1 MSESRGLPRT
11 AMGCHRLPAAIRSQ
25 GRSIRSQ
32 EPGEAPPSEPLD
44 YRREYISIILSHPPV
59 LLCYSSSQKLTHHSS
74 CWSLCWHSPH
84 LSHRKL
90 QSQNSAWLTGV
101 PSLTFCS
108 NIILSGRS
116 LLPYLNQSHG
126 YSSLPVFYFFHGT
139 YHILIYSTMFLCIM
153 LIAC

>member
-1 MSESRGLPRT
+1 MCLKAEDCHGLPWAAT
-11 AMGCHRLPAAIRSQ
+11 GCRLPS
-25 GRSIRSQ
+25 
-32 EPGEAPPSEPLD
+32 EARGGAWIPPPSEPLD